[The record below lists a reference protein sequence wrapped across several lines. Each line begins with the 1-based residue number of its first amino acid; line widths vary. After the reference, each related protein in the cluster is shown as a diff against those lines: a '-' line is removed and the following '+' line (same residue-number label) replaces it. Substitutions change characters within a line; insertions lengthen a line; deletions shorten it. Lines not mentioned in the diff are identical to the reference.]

1 MLMDGKLQRQ
11 QVQKLKSEL
20 YTDENGIIDEE
31 QFQQDSKQLK
41 VGMLASVE
49 DIFKELAKIK
59 DKRSKLIL
67 KDLLKTC
74 TNLWG
79 SGKMKKVIKLND
91 LLPTCYDVN
100 KYYGFQVDNGKCSL
114 FIFYTYL
121 VGTYNNDIFYGN
133 VPLNVWILITDI
145 VYFKYVCDFFGSL
158 YIFEL

>member
-100 KYYGFQVDNGKCSL
+100 KYYA
-114 FIFYTYL
+114 
-121 VGTYNNDIFYGN
+121 
-133 VPLNVWILITDI
+133 P
-145 VYFKYVCDFFGSL
+145 
-158 YIFEL
+158 